1 MNYKSVLLVVAG
13 IIALL
18 AILIVIQIVIGM
30 VIFLVKIGVI
40 GAVLLGIAYAA
51 YYLWNLRS

>member
-1 MNYKSVLLVVAG
+1 MNTKSVILLVAG

-18 AILIVIQIVIGM
+18 TILVILQIIIGM

-40 GAVLLGIAYAA
+40 GAVIVGVAYAA
-51 YYLWNLRS
+51 YYLWGMIS

>member
-1 MNYKSVLLVVAG
+1 MNYKSLLLVVAG
-13 IIALL
+13 IIAVL

-30 VIFLVKIGVI
+30 LIFLVKIGVI
-40 GAVLLGIAYAA
+40 GAVMLGIAYAA